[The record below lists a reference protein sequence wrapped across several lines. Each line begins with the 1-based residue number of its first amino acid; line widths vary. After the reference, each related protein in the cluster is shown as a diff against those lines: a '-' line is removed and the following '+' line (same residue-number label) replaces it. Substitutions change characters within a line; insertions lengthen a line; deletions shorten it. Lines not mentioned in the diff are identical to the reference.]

1 MNRIDTFKALLE
13 KGQDNALLRY
23 SLAAEYQRLKDYQG
37 SIGQLE
43 KALAFDPGY
52 SAAWKLYARAL
63 CKTNQVGAART
74 AYQKGIRAA
83 EQNGDKQ
90 AAREMRVFLKRL
102 DKP

>member
-1 MNRIDTFKALLE
+1 MNRIDTFKALLD

-23 SLAAEYQRLKDYQG
+23 SLGAEYQRLKDYKN

-43 KALAFDPGY
+43 KALEFDPGY
-52 SAAWKLYARAL
+52 SAAWKRYARAL
-63 CKTNQVGAART
+63 NETGQTEAART

-90 AAREMRVFLKRL
+90 AVREMRVFLRRL
-102 DKP
+102 EKS